1 MPSHPAEPAALW
13 RTTCLGGAWQM
24 ACDDWLL
31 DRARPALRLYRW
43 SQPTLSLGFHQ
54 RYLEPHWRDL
64 ARSGELALVR
74 RPSGGAAVLHAGG
87 LTYALIWA
95 QPPVGRQQAYR
106 QACRW
111 LQLAFARLGQPLHFG
126 QEPAGAVEGNCFASR
141 TPADLVH
148 RGGAKRVGSAQL
160 WRRGCLLQHGE
171 ILVDP
176 PAGLWRSVF
185 GTDPPPLPPLGAGTT
200 ELEALLL
207 EAAREALPLAIAA
220 ESRPWR
226 GHELAAIAERLSR
239 YQLEPAGCLASPE
252 ASIDP
257 TTWGSASP
265 SG

>member
-1 MPSHPAEPAALW
+1 
-13 RTTCLGGAWQM
+13 M

-54 RYLEPHWRDL
+54 RCLEPHWLDL
-64 ARSGELALVR
+64 ARRGELALVR

-87 LTYALIWA
+87 LTYALIWP
-95 QPPVGRQQAYR
+95 QPPVGRQRAYR
-106 QACRW
+106 QACAW
-111 LQLAFARLGQPLHFG
+111 LQLAFARLGQPLQFG
-126 QEPAGAVEGNCFASR
+126 QESAGAVEGNCFASR

-148 RGGAKRVGSAQL
+148 CDGGKRVGSAQL

-171 ILVDP
+171 ILLDP
-176 PAGLWRSVF
+176 PAGLWRAVF
-185 GTDPPPLPPLGAGTT
+185 GADPPPLPAPRISPAALEPL
-200 ELEALLL
+200 LI
-207 EAAREALPLAIAA
+207 EAATEALPLAIGAV
-220 ESRPWR
+220 SHPWR
-226 GHELAAIAERLSR
+226 APELAAIAARLGR
-239 YQLEPAGCLASPE
+239 YRLEPAGCLASPE